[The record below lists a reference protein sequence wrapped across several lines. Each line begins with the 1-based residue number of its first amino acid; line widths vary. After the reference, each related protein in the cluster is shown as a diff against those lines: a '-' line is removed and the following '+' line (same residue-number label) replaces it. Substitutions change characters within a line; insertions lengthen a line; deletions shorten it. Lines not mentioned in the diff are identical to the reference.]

1 MNPVRDMTQARVH
14 SFSFLFKGPSAAT
27 GPSDAVYSCVV
38 LLICLCSFISS
49 IDEIERLDRI
59 RPAAE
64 TSVMSSYAHP
74 PPPLLRTAALTEAS
88 HGPLNSSAWTLQDV
102 LQYTL
107 GIGTRNRKSSDNVD
121 SKESSR
127 NESSSRESED
137 SGSSG
142 SSGQIQLWQFLLELL
157 SDPANAS
164 FICWEN
170 NQGEFKLI
178 DPDEVARRWG
188 HRKTKPNMNY
198 DKLSR
203 ALRYRIP
210 SCYLCRNSATR

>member
-1 MNPVRDMTQARVH
+1 MRDMTQARVH

-38 LLICLCSFISS
+38 LLICLCSFISCL
-49 IDEIERLDRI
+49 DEIERLDRI